1 MEYETKEKIAIRG
14 STRSKISNTY
24 QSEAIKL
31 REQVSSLTR
40 TYNRISWWRLAWI
53 FISAVSIYF
62 LFTIHLFA
70 GIAGII
76 IAISLFLFL
85 VTKHLNIAQR
95 KTFTERRQAVNQTE
109 IDYLEGNFTLSENG
123 NGYLYEDHPYAL
135 DLDIFGTKSI
145 FHYFNRTQTQSGADK
160 LAHALLKKVD
170 QSTIESRQAAASELA
185 DQLQWRQ
192 SFLAKTKSNQSDIK
206 DFEQISQ
213 WARSPHLFLP
223 HQWLNLSR
231 FTVPFVTIILMV
243 LTILYLPLSAVIF
256 VLLIPG
262 YFLIKYAKQITNIHN
277 ETEHSFGLLQDYAL
291 LIDHIE
297 SHTFNC
303 DSLLTLQDQFN
314 KNQVKASDSIKKLSY
329 YIRQLNVR
337 MNPFAILLNI
347 FGLWDF
353 HWVFALEK
361 WKEKHQDDLD
371 LWIDALGEMD
381 FLISIA
387 NATYNHP
394 DWVFPRIVETHGMKA
409 INIGHPLIFNK
420 IVIKNDVEMSLEG
433 KIRLITGSNMAG
445 KSTFLRCVGLNM
457 VLAYAG
463 FPVLANKFEIPLMEV
478 FTSMRTK
485 DNLHESTSSFYAEL
499 KRLRSA
505 LQAVQKDTHTFFL
518 LDEILKGTNSI
529 DRHTGSRALIIQLL
543 SLDGAGIIATHDLD
557 LAILEEETK
566 GKMEN
571 WCFDVEIKDGELQF
585 DYTIKRGVCSSF
597 NATHLM
603 REMGFDLNQPNN

>member
-1 MEYETKEKIAIRG
+1 M
-14 STRSKISNTY
+14 
-24 QSEAIKL
+24 L
-31 REQVSSLTR
+31 REQLSSLTQS
-40 TYNRISWWRLAWI
+40 YNRISWWRLAWI
-53 FISAVSIYF
+53 FISAVSVYY
-62 LFTIHLFA
+62 LFTIHPFA

-76 IAISLFLFL
+76 TAIGLFLFL
-85 VTKHLNIAQR
+85 VTKHLNIAQL
-95 KTFTERRQAVNQTE
+95 KTFTERRLEVNQTE
-109 IDYLEGNFTLSENG
+109 IDYLEGNFTLPENG
-123 NGYLYEDHPYAL
+123 SGYLYEDHPYAL
-135 DLDIFGTKSI
+135 DLDLFGHKSI
-145 FHYFNRTQTQSGADK
+145 FHYFNRTQTQAGADK
-160 LAHALLKKVD
+160 LALALSKKVD
-170 QSTIESRQAAASELA
+170 QSTIESRQSAAFELS

-231 FTVPFVTIILMV
+231 KIVPFVTIILMV
-243 LTILYLPLSAVIF
+243 LVVLYLPLSAVIF

-262 YFLIKYAKQITNIHN
+262 YFLSKYAKQITKIHN
-277 ETEHSFGLLQDYAL
+277 ETEHSFLLLKDYAL
-291 LIDHIE
+291 LIEHIE
-297 SHTFNC
+297 SHTFKSK
-303 DSLLTLQDQFN
+303 SLLKLQNQFQRN
-314 KNQVKASDSIKKLSY
+314 EIKASESIKKLSY

-337 MNPFAILLNI
+337 MNPFAIVLNI

-353 HWVFALEK
+353 HWVFALER
-361 WKEKHQDDLD
+361 WKERHQNDLD

-381 FLISIA
+381 FYISIA

-394 DWVFPRIVETHGMKA
+394 DWIFPTITEAQSMTA

-420 IVIKNDVEMSLEG
+420 TVIKNDVVMPLEG

-445 KSTFLRCVGLNM
+445 KSTFLRSIGINM

-463 FPVLANKFEIPLMEV
+463 FPVLARKLEIPLMEV

-505 LQAVQKDTHTFFL
+505 LQAVQRDTHTFFL
-518 LDEILKGTNSI
+518 LDEILKGTNSV

-543 SLDGAGIIATHDLD
+543 KLDGAGIIATHDLD

-571 WCFDVEIKDGELQF
+571 WCFDVEIKDGELEF
-585 DYTIKRGVCSSF
+585 DYKIKRGVCSSF

-603 REMGFDLNQPNN
+603 REMGFDLNHSNN